1 MNNNNEN
8 FLDGQNAVYLEQ
20 LYEQYQDDP
29 ASLNETWQSYFQ
41 QLDNQTDQSAN
52 QSVKH
57 NRHLALNDISDDAQS
72 RLVDLERRSLQ
83 AKVSQLISAYRY
95 LGHLQADTN
104 PLGDYAY
111 KVMVPEL
118 LLEYH
123 ELEDTDPNT
132 VFDPGS
138 FNMDQQPTL
147 QNIIKAMRKT
157 YLSSIGFE
165 YMHMM
170 DVQEKRWIQSRI
182 EPMEAREKLDPT
194 ARKQLLEQLTEAEG
208 FEQFL
213 HKRYVGQKRF
223 GLEGGESLIPMLQT
237 LVQEGAAKGQQEI
250 VLGMAHRGRLNV
262 LINVF
267 CKPPAELFNEFAG
280 KNHNSAYTGDVKYH
294 QGYSADVS
302 TPSGD
307 VHLALAFNPSH
318 LEIVSPVVEGSVR
331 ARQERRQ
338 DTDGTKVMGV
348 VIHGDAAFAGQG
360 VVMETFSMAQTR
372 GYRTHGTIHIVVNNQ
387 IGFTTST
394 VMDSRSTYYPTDVAK
409 MINAPIIH
417 VNADDPEAVIYAA
430 KVALDYRETFR
441 KDVVLDLVC
450 YRRLGHNEADE
461 PAMTQP
467 VMYDIIRKLPTTR
480 DKYAAKLH
488 AEGVI
493 TAAEDK
499 AMVAD
504 YRDHLS
510 EGQVVGRFHRE
521 AVADAGLPAQVRDL
535 WEVYKAAHWTD
546 HVDTTF
552 PQEKF
557 TQLAEQWLA
566 KIPDAFEVHR
576 RVRKIYESRAAMGR
590 GEIAADW
597 GFGETMAYAS
607 LLQDGINIRLAG
619 QDCGRGTFSH
629 RHAVIHHQKHRQQ
642 WIPLA
647 HTGDKQGKFTVID
660 SLLSEEA
667 VLAYE
672 YGYSTAVPNNLVIWE
687 AQFGDFANGAQ
698 VVIDQFISS
707 GEQKWQRL
715 CGLVMFLPHGFE
727 GQGPEHSS
735 ARLERFVQLAA
746 QHNIQICIPTTP
758 AQVFHML
765 RRQRLRQYRK
775 PLIVFTPK
783 SLLRHPLAV
792 SEMDDFTEG
801 EFKPVIDDPD
811 VQSTDKSKVTRLI
824 VSSGKVFYDLLEKR
838 RSLSLNSVALLRLEQ
853 LYPFPKDHLNA
864 LLEQYP
870 NLESL
875 IWCQEEPVNQG
886 AWDGIR
892 HRFEV
897 FSKLAVSCVSR
908 PASAAPAVG
917 SLGVHKRQQ
926 ETLVDAALG
935 LEGLS

>member
-1 MNNNNEN
+1 MRNNNES
-8 FLDGQNAVYLEQ
+8 FLNGQSALYLEQ
-20 LYEQYQDDP
+20 LYEQYLEDP
-29 ASLNETWQSYFQ
+29 GSLSLSWKAYFDELSKEAEDLTKICDPMQSGDSG
-41 QLDNQTDQSAN
+41 LAK
-52 QSVKH
+52 SVT
-57 NRHLALNDISDDAQS
+57 LS
-72 RLVDLERRSLQ
+72 DLERRSLQ

-104 PLGDYAY
+104 PLGSYAY

-118 LLEYH
+118 MLEYH
-123 ELEDTDPNT
+123 ELEDADLKA

-138 FNMDQQPTL
+138 FNIEQQPTL
-147 QNIIKAMRKT
+147 ENLIQAMRKT

-182 EPMEAREKLDPT
+182 EPNQATDILGVTDQ
-194 ARKQLLEQLTEAEG
+194 KQLLEQLTEAEG

-237 LVQEGAAKGQQEI
+237 LIQEGAAKGLREI

-262 LINVF
+262 LINVL
-267 CKPPAELFNEFAG
+267 CKSPAELFNEFAG
-280 KNHNSAYTGDVKYH
+280 KNHNNSYTGDVKYH

-331 ARQERRQ
+331 ARQERRE
-338 DTDGTKVMGV
+338 DADGTQVMGI

-417 VNADDPEAVIYAA
+417 VNGDDPEAVIYAA
-430 KVALDYRETFR
+430 KVALDYREVFH

-467 VMYDIIRKLPTTR
+467 VMYDIIRNLPTTR
-480 DKYAAKLH
+480 DRYAAKLMS
-488 AEGVI
+488 EGVI
-493 TAAEDK
+493 SADENK
-499 AMVAD
+499 AMIAA
-504 YRDHLS
+504 YREHLS

-521 AVADAGLPAQVRDL
+521 ELADAGLPAQVRDM
-535 WEVYKAAHWTD
+535 WAVYKSAHWTD
-546 HVDTTF
+546 YVDTRF
-552 PQEKF
+552 PRDKIQS
-557 TQLAEQWLA
+557 LASHWLA
-566 KIPDAFEVHR
+566 QIPETFDVHR
-576 RVRKIYESRAAMGR
+576 RVRKIYETRSAMGH
-590 GEIAADW
+590 GEVAADW

-647 HTGDKQGKFTVID
+647 HTGEGQGTFTVID

-667 VLAYE
+667 VLAFE

-758 AQVFHML
+758 SQVFHMI

-792 SEMDDFTEG
+792 SDLTEFTDG
-801 EFKPVIDDPD
+801 GFMPVIDDPD
-811 VQSTDKSKVTRLI
+811 LDEAHKPKVTRLI
-824 VSSGKVFYDLLEKR
+824 VSSGKVFYDLLAKR
-838 RSLSLNSVALLRLEQ
+838 REHELRGVALLRLEQ
-853 LYPFPKDHLNA
+853 LYPFPKDVLHT
-864 LLEQYP
+864 LLEPYSG
-870 NLESL
+870 LESL

-897 FSKLAVSCVSR
+897 LEKLKVFCVSR

-917 SLGVHKRQQ
+917 SLGVHKQQQ
-926 ETLVDAALG
+926 EDLVNRALG
-935 LEGLS
+935 LEVASDN

>member
-1 MNNNNEN
+1 MQKQNES
-8 FLDGQNAVYLEQ
+8 FLGGQNAEYLEQ
-20 LYEQYQDDP
+20 LYEQFQENP
-29 ASLNETWQSYFQ
+29 ASLSSKWQSYFQ
-41 QLDNQTDQSAN
+41 QLDENSKPH
-52 QSVKH
+52 VK
-57 NRHLALNDISDDAQS
+57 NDARHDTSNSEPHSQ
-72 RLVDLERRSLQ
+72 Q

-104 PLGDYAY
+104 PLGNYAY
-111 KVMVPEL
+111 KMMVPEL

-123 ELEDTDPNT
+123 ELETINPET
-132 VFDPGS
+132 IFDPGS
-138 FNMDQQPTL
+138 FNIKVKPTL
-147 QNIIKAMRKT
+147 KNIIHAMSRT
-157 YLSSIGFE
+157 YLSCIGFE

-182 EPMEAREKLDPT
+182 EPMQAREPLDNA
-194 ARKQLLEQLTEAEG
+194 ARMQLLEQLTEAEG

-223 GLEGGESLIPMLQT
+223 GLEGGESLIPLLQT
-237 LVQEGAAKGQQEI
+237 LVQEGSAKGLQEI

-262 LINVF
+262 LVNVLS
-267 CKPPAELFNEFAG
+267 KSPAELFNEFAG
-280 KNHNSAYTGDVKYH
+280 KNHNDAYTGDVKYH
-294 QGYSADVS
+294 QGYSADIT

-331 ARQERRQ
+331 ARQEHRK
-338 DTDGTKVMGV
+338 DTDGTQVMGV

-372 GYRTHGTIHIVVNNQ
+372 GYRIHGTIHIVVNNQ

-409 MINAPIIH
+409 MINAPILH

-430 KVALDYRETFR
+430 KVALDYREIFR
-441 KDVVLDLVC
+441 KDVVIDLVC
-450 YRRLGHNEADE
+450 YRRLGHNEADT

-467 VMYDIIRKLPTTR
+467 VMYEIIRELPTTR
-480 DKYAAKLH
+480 EKYAKLLQS
-488 AEGVI
+488 EGVI
-493 TAAEDK
+493 SAEEAKTMKDL
-499 AMVAD
+499 
-504 YRDHLS
+504 YRKHLS
-510 EGQVVGRFHRE
+510 EGQTVKRFQRE
-521 AVADAGLPAQVRDL
+521 AAADAGLPSQVRDL
-535 WEVYKAAHWTD
+535 WEMYKNAHWTD
-546 HVDTTF
+546 SVDTTF
-552 PQEKF
+552 PKQQF
-557 TQLAEQWLA
+557 TQLAEQWLSG
-566 KIPDAFEVHR
+566 IPDDFEVHR
-576 RVRKIYESRAAMGR
+576 LVRNIYQSRVAMGR

-607 LLQDGINIRLAG
+607 LLQEGVNIRLAG

-629 RHAVIHHQKHRQQ
+629 RHSVIHHQKRRQQ
-642 WIPLA
+642 WVPLQ
-647 HTGDKQGKFTVID
+647 HTSEPQGKFTVID

-667 VLAYE
+667 VLAFE
-672 YGYSTAVPNNLVIWE
+672 YGYSTVVPDNLVIWE

-792 SEMDDFTEG
+792 SEISDFTKG
-801 EFKPVIDDPD
+801 EFKTVIDDPD
-811 VQSTDKSKVTRLI
+811 LQSADKKAVTRI
-824 VSSGKVFYDLLEKR
+824 VISSGKVFYDLLEKR
-838 RSLSLNSVALLRLEQ
+838 RSHDLKTITLIRLEQ
-853 LYPFPKDHLNA
+853 VYPFPKEHLDA
-864 LLEQYP
+864 ILAQYP
-870 NLESL
+870 NLQSL
-875 IWCQEEPVNQG
+875 VWCQEEPVNQG

-892 HRFEV
+892 HRFERHQ
-897 FSKLAVSCVSR
+897 KLSVSCVSR
-908 PASAAPAVG
+908 PSSAAPAVG
-917 SLGVHKRQQ
+917 SMGVHKQQQ
-926 ETLVDAALG
+926 EVLINKALE
-935 LEGLS
+935 LI

>member
-1 MNNNNEN
+1 MKNNNGG
-8 FLDGQNAVYLEQ
+8 FLGGASALYLEQ
-20 LYEQYQDDP
+20 LYQQYQEDP
-29 ASLNETWQSYFQ
+29 DSVARSWQEYFQ
-41 QLDNQTDQSAN
+41 QLDQQCHSEVVQIGQAP
-52 QSVKH
+52 
-57 NRHLALNDISDDAQS
+57 
-72 RLVDLERRSLQ
+72 RSLQ

-104 PLGDYAY
+104 PLGNYAY

-118 LLEYH
+118 QLEYH
-123 ELEDTDPNT
+123 ELEGVDTT
-132 VFDPGS
+132 LQFDPGS
-138 FNMDQQPTL
+138 FNMNAPPTL
-147 QNIIKAMRKT
+147 GNILHAMRKT

-170 DVQEKRWIQSRI
+170 DVQEKRWLQARI
-182 EPMEAREKLDPT
+182 EPMQARDQLSDEASR
-194 ARKQLLEQLTEAEG
+194 QLLEQLTAAEG

-223 GLEGGESLIPMLQT
+223 GLEGGESLIPMLHT
-237 LVQEGAAKGQQEI
+237 LIQEGAAKGLQEV

-262 LINVF
+262 LINVL
-267 CKPPAELFNEFAG
+267 CKSPAALFNEFAG
-280 KNHNSAYTGDVKYH
+280 ANQHEAYTGDVKYH

-302 TPSGD
+302 TPDGE
-307 VHLALAFNPSH
+307 VHLTLAFNPSH

-331 ARQERRQ
+331 ARQERRGDQ
-338 DTDGTKVMGV
+338 EGKQVMGI

-372 GYRTHGTIHIVVNNQ
+372 GYRTHGTVHIVVNNQ

-409 MINAPIIH
+409 MVNAPIIH
-417 VNADDPEAVIYAA
+417 VNADDPEAVVYAT
-430 KVALDYRETFR
+430 KVALDYRAMFH

-467 VMYDIIRKLPTTR
+467 VMYDIIRRLPTAR
-480 DKYAAKLH
+480 SKYAEQLQQRGIVTASDANEMVAAYKAHLSK
-488 AEGVI
+488 GVI
-493 TAAEDK
+493 
-499 AMVAD
+499 
-504 YRDHLS
+504 
-510 EGQVVGRFHRE
+510 VGRFHRE
-521 AVADAGLPAQVRDL
+521 LVAEQDLCSKGQAL
-535 WEVYKAAHWTD
+535 WEVYKATHWND
-546 HVDTTF
+546 AVDTTY
-552 PQEKF
+552 PQGRI
-557 TQLAEQWLA
+557 TALAEQWLA
-566 KIPDAFEVHR
+566 GIPESFEVHR
-576 RVRKIYESRAAMGR
+576 RVQKIYQARAAMGR
-590 GEIAADW
+590 AEMDVDW
-597 GFGETMAYAS
+597 GFGETMAYAA
-607 LLQDGINIRLAG
+607 LLDQGVNIRLAG

-629 RHAVIHHQKHRQQ
+629 RHAVLHHQCSRQQ
-642 WIPLA
+642 WVPLA
-647 HTGDKQGKFTVID
+647 HTRNGQGRFTVID

-667 VLAYE
+667 VLAFE
-672 YGYSTAVPNNLVIWE
+672 YGYATTEPDDLVIWE

-746 QHNIQICIPTTP
+746 QKNIQICIPTTP
-758 AQVFHML
+758 AQVFHMI
-765 RRQRLRQYRK
+765 RRQQQRQYRK

-792 SEMDDFTEG
+792 SPLAALSEG
-801 EFKPVIDDPD
+801 AFQTVIDDPD
-811 VQSTDKSKVTRLI
+811 LPVMEKSHVTRLI
-824 VSSGKVFYDLLEKR
+824 VSSGKVFYDLLVKR
-838 RSLSLNSVALLRLEQ
+838 RECQLEQVALIRLEQ
-853 LYPFPKDHLNA
+853 LYPFPKDHLQA
-864 LLEQYP
+864 IVEQYP
-870 NLESL
+870 AATSL

-892 HRFEV
+892 HRLEAFEHLEV
-897 FSKLAVSCVSR
+897 CCVSR

-917 SLGVHKRQQ
+917 ALNVHKQQ
-926 ETLVDAALG
+926 QKQLVEHALG
-935 LEGLS
+935 LSEPVAYSETVVRQLSSYQ

>member
-1 MNNNNEN
+1 MHKNNES
-8 FLDGQNAVYLEQ
+8 FLTGQNAIFLEQ
-20 LYEQYQDDP
+20 LYERYQDDP
-29 ASLNETWQSYFQ
+29 DSLDLQWQQYFR
-41 QLDNQTDQSAN
+41 QLDQELPSD
-52 QSVKH
+52 KH
-57 NRHLALNDISDDAQS
+57 SSDLD
-72 RLVDLERRSLQ
+72 RRSQQ
-83 AKVSQLISAYRY
+83 AKVSQLITAYRF

-104 PLGDYAY
+104 PLGNYAY

-118 LLEYH
+118 LAEYH
-123 ELEDTDPNT
+123 ELENTDPKA

-138 FNMDQQPTL
+138 FNMEGEPTL
-147 QNIIKAMRKT
+147 ENIINAMSKT

-170 DVQEKRWIQSRI
+170 DVQEKRWIQARI
-182 EPMEAREKLDPT
+182 EPMEAREQLDVT
-194 ARKQLLEQLTEAEG
+194 ARRQLLEQLTAAES
-208 FEQFL
+208 FELFL

-223 GLEGGESLIPMLQT
+223 GLEGAESLIPMLQT
-237 LVQEGAAKGQQEI
+237 LVQEGAAKGLKEA
-250 VLGMAHRGRLNV
+250 VFGMAHRGRLNV
-262 LINVF
+262 LINVL
-267 CKPPAELFNEFAG
+267 CKPPAELFNEFSG

-318 LEIVSPVVEGSVR
+318 LEIVCPVIEGSVR
-331 ARQERRQ
+331 ARQERRG
-338 DTDGTKVMGV
+338 DTEGKEVMGIA
-348 VIHGDAAFAGQG
+348 IHGDAAFAGQG

-417 VNADDPEAVIYAA
+417 VNADDPEAVVYAA
-430 KVALDYRETFR
+430 KVALDYREIFH

-467 VMYDIIRKLPTTR
+467 VMYNIIRTLPTTR
-480 DKYAAKLH
+480 HKYSTQLQAD
-488 AEGVI
+488 GVI
-493 TAAEDK
+493 TPAEDQAMIDAYK
-499 AMVAD
+499 A
-504 YRDHLS
+504 HLS
-510 EGQVVGRFHRE
+510 GGAVVGRFRKE
-521 AVADAGLPAQVRDL
+521 AVMDGGLPSQVRDL
-535 WEVYKAAHWTD
+535 WDMYKAAHWTD
-546 HVDTTF
+546 SVDTTVS
-552 PQEKF
+552 QA
-557 TQLAEQWLA
+557 TIQRLAEGWLSG
-566 KIPDAFEVHR
+566 IPDTFEVHR
-576 RVRKIYESRAAMGR
+576 LVRKIYETRASMGR
-590 GEIAADW
+590 GEVAADW
-597 GFGETMAYAS
+597 GFGENMAYAS
-607 LLQDGINIRLAG
+607 LVQDGIDIRLAG

-629 RHAVIHHQKHRQQ
+629 RHSVLHHQKRRQQ
-642 WIPLA
+642 WTPLE
-647 HTGDKQGKFTVID
+647 HTSENQGRFTVID

-667 VLAYE
+667 VLAFE
-672 YGYSTAVPNNLVIWE
+672 YGFATAEPDTLVIWE

-715 CGLVMFLPHGFE
+715 CGLVLFLPHGFE

-758 AQVFHML
+758 AQVFHMI

-792 SEMDDFTEG
+792 SEMSDFTEG
-801 EFKPVIDDPD
+801 EFKTVIDDPD
-811 VQSTDKSKVTRLI
+811 LLEADKQSVTRLV
-824 VSSGKVFYDLLEKR
+824 VSSGKVFYGLLIKR
-838 RSLSLNSVALLRLEQ
+838 REEQMGSVALLRLEQ
-853 LYPFPKDHLNA
+853 VYPFPKDHLR
-864 LLEQYP
+864 EIMVGYP
-870 NLESL
+870 NLTHL
-875 IWCQEEPVNQG
+875 VWCQEEPVNQG

-892 HRFEV
+892 HRFERFEALIV
-897 FSKLAVSCVSR
+897 ICVSR

-917 SLGVHKRQQ
+917 SLGVHKQQQ
-926 ETLVDAALG
+926 ETLLAQALG
-935 LEGLS
+935 INGEA